1 MLNWTAEDIEYLS
14 NVMLKPYT
22 KALTEEMAEYD
33 DKSYEMCEKMI
44 LQMADLVK
52 VRIKEL
58 NYNETRDRMFF
69 MTLLCNQFEFDKDV
83 LDNVYK
89 EYCENFDALNKHL
102 ITEEDGKDE

>member
-14 NVMLKPYT
+14 NVMFKPYT
-22 KALTEEMAEYD
+22 EALAEQMDAHD
-33 DKSYEMCEKMI
+33 DMYYEVCKKMI

-69 MTLLCNQFEFDKDV
+69 MTLICNQFKFDKDV

-102 ITEEDGKDE
+102 LTEEDGKDE

>member
-22 KALTEEMAEYD
+22 KALTDEMAEY
-33 DKSYEMCEKMI
+33 YEMCEKMI

-69 MTLLCNQFEFDKDV
+69 MTLLCNKFEFDKDV

>member
-22 KALTEEMAEYD
+22 ESLADEMAEYD
-33 DKSYEMCEKMI
+33 NKSYEICEKMI

>member
-1 MLNWTAEDIEYLS
+1 MLNWTEEDIEYLS

-22 KALTEEMAEYD
+22 KALTEEMSEYD
-33 DKSYEMCEKMI
+33 DKSYDICEKTI

-52 VRIKEL
+52 VRITEL

-102 ITEEDGKDE
+102 ITEEDEKDE

>member
-14 NVMLKPYT
+14 NVMLNPYT
-22 KALTEEMAEYD
+22 KALTDEMAEYD
-33 DKSYEMCEKMI
+33 DKSYEICEKMI

-69 MTLLCNQFEFDKDV
+69 MTLLCNKFEFDKDV

>member
-22 KALTEEMAEYD
+22 KVLTEEMAAHD
-33 DKSYEMCEKMI
+33 DKSYEVCKKMI

-52 VRIKEL
+52 LRIKEL

-69 MTLLCNQFEFDKDV
+69 MTLLCNEFEFDKDV
-83 LDNVYK
+83 LDKVYK

-102 ITEEDGKDE
+102 ITEEDGEDE

>member
-22 KALTEEMAEYD
+22 KVLTEEMEEYD
-33 DKSYEMCEKMI
+33 DKSYEIYKKMM

-69 MTLLCNQFEFDKDV
+69 MTLLCNKFEFDKDV

>member
-1 MLNWTAEDIEYLS
+1 MLNWTEEDIEYLS

-22 KALTEEMAEYD
+22 KELTEEMAEYD
-33 DKSYEMCEKMI
+33 NKSYEICEKMI

>member
-1 MLNWTAEDIEYLS
+1 MLNWTEEDIEYLS

-22 KALTEEMAEYD
+22 EALAEQMSEYD
-33 DKSYEMCEKMI
+33 DKSYDICEKMI

-69 MTLLCNQFEFDKDV
+69 MTLLCNQFEFDKDM

-102 ITEEDGKDE
+102 ITEED

>member
-1 MLNWTAEDIEYLS
+1 MLNWTAEDIEHLS

-22 KALTEEMAEYD
+22 KMLTEKMAEHD
-33 DKSYEMCEKMI
+33 DKSYEICKK
-44 LQMADLVK
+44 MADLVK

-58 NYNETRDRMFF
+58 NYKETRDRMFF
-69 MTLLCNQFEFDKDV
+69 MTLLCNEFEFDKDV

-102 ITEEDGKDE
+102 LTEEDGKDE

>member
-22 KALTEEMAEYD
+22 KALTEEMTEHD
-33 DKSYEMCEKMI
+33 NKSYEICKKTI

-52 VRIKEL
+52 ARIKEL

-69 MTLLCNQFEFDKDV
+69 MTLLCNEFEFDKDV

-89 EYCENFDALNKHL
+89 EYCENFDALNRHL
-102 ITEEDGKDE
+102 LTEEDGKDE

>member
-22 KALTEEMAEYD
+22 EALAEQMDEHD
-33 DKSYEMCEKMI
+33 DMSYEVCKKMI

-69 MTLLCNQFEFDKDV
+69 MTLLCNQFEVDKDM

-89 EYCENFDALNKHL
+89 EYCANFDALNKHL
-102 ITEEDGKDE
+102 ITEED

>member
-1 MLNWTAEDIEYLS
+1 MLNWAAEDIEYLS

-22 KALTEEMAEYD
+22 KALTEKMEEYN
-33 DKSYEMCEKMI
+33 DKSYDICEKMI